1 MRYLGVWNGRTAYET
16 TAVEY
21 EHLLDT
27 NKLNNES
34 IYVIENKM
42 VFSNTIIGHLT
53 NGSSGL
59 RLIEPYTYINKKE
72 KKEEEKKEEE
82 IDYFKKYS
90 RVVDN
95 FFEQIEKTTR

>member
-1 MRYLGVWNGRTAYET
+1 MRYLGVWNGRAAYET

-27 NKLNNES
+27 NKLNNEC

-42 VFSNTIIGHLT
+42 VFSNTVIGHLI
-53 NGSSGL
+53 NGSCVS
-59 RLIEPYTYINKKE
+59 RLMEPYTYINKKE
-72 KKEEEKKEEE
+72 KKEEKKEEE
-82 IDYFKKYS
+82 MDYFKKYS

>member
-1 MRYLGVWNGRTAYET
+1 MRYLGIWNGRVAYET
-16 TAVEY
+16 TMVEY

-27 NKLNNES
+27 NKLNNEY

-42 VFSNTIIGHLT
+42 VFSNTVIGHLI
-53 NGSSGL
+53 NGSCVS
-59 RLIEPYTYINKKE
+59 RLMEPYTYINKKE
-72 KKEEEKKEEE
+72 KKEEKKEEE
-82 IDYFKKYS
+82 MDYFKKYS

>member
-1 MRYLGVWNGRTAYET
+1 MRYLGVWNGRSAYET

-21 EHLLDT
+21 EHLLDI
-27 NKLNNES
+27 NKLNNEC

-42 VFSNTIIGHLT
+42 VFSNTVIGHLI
-53 NGSSGL
+53 NGSCVS
-59 RLIEPYTYINKKE
+59 RLMKPYTYINKKE
-72 KKEEEKKEEE
+72 KKEEKKEEE
-82 IDYFKKYS
+82 MDYFKKYS